1 MTTSVTLLYNMSIE
15 KFVNLES
22 SRWKTRMGFT
32 LYLCFKCA
40 CNCFLTYI
48 THSL

>member
-1 MTTSVTLLYNMSIE
+1 MTTSVTLLYNVSIE

-32 LYLCFKCA
+32 LYLYVLNVPAIAF
-40 CNCFLTYI
+40 
-48 THSL
+48 